1 MFDMRR
7 REFITL
13 LGGAAAAWPMV
24 ADAQTAMPVIGF
36 LDSRSPDALA
46 DRLRG
51 FRLGLKLAGYAEGE
65 NVAVVYRFAENQA
78 ERLPAL
84 AVELVHLPVAVI
96 VASGGPNVAFAS
108 KAATTTIP
116 IVFLH
121 GEDPVRSGLVASL
134 ARPSGNLTGINF
146 VNRELAAKQLALL
159 RELVPVA
166 TRCAV
171 LVNPANCSDYRD
183 NIARR
188 RTGRRRYGTANSY
201 RPRQHKPRDRCS
213 LRGDCKRTV
222 QRPFRCRRPL
232 LQQQACPIVPCRDAP
247 RGPCD
252 LLRARVCRGRRVNE
266 LRKRHY
272 RCISSDRDVYRPY
285 P

>member
-1 MFDMRR
+1 MSAKLKR

-13 LGGAAAAWPMV
+13 LGGAAVAWPL
-24 ADAQTAMPVIGF
+24 AARAQQTAMPVIGF
-36 LDSRSPDALA
+36 LDSRLPDALA

-51 FRLGLKLAGYAEGE
+51 FRLGLKLAGYVEGE
-65 NVAVVYRFAENQA
+65 NVAVVYRFAENQT

-159 RELVPVA
+159 RELVPAA
-166 TRCAV
+166 TCE
-171 LVNPANCSDYRD
+171 
-183 NIARR
+183 
-188 RTGRRRYGTANSY
+188 
-201 RPRQHKPRDRCS
+201 
-213 LRGDCKRTV
+213 
-222 QRPFRCRRPL
+222 QRWIR
-232 LQQQACPIVPCRDAP
+232 
-247 RGPCD
+247 
-252 LLRARVCRGRRVNE
+252 
-266 LRKRHY
+266 
-272 RCISSDRDVYRPY
+272 
-285 P
+285 